1 MKHIKFKKSIMLAG
15 VLAAAGAHADD
26 KFTVNGFGFQ
36 DYRQSN
42 ANTYEGADQRGTWGN
57 GILALVMSAKLSDRD
72 TVWAQLESKPTEPTE
87 FTWAYM
93 DHHFN
98 DNLSAR
104 IGRIKLPYGLYNE
117 FIDNKALQLSAIRPS
132 AYSFR
137 ADMVHDA
144 YKGIGIDWTSG
155 SLFTQIYGGN
165 VYTPASNAA
174 ITDKL
179 HDRRLIGT
187 RITWDTPYEGLRFMF
202 SGWDSQTEDDTN
214 VPSTT
219 VPPLGPLGKEYRA
232 MWSVEYVS
240 DRFDIKSEHSHHGTP
255 TTTAGSGAST
265 NAWYVQG
272 GYKMGMWT
280 PYVRFDYFVGD
291 QSIASDPS
299 SYQKN
304 WVIGVNYKINDNVNA
319 RIEDHVIHGYGL
331 AVAAGDMT
339 DPTTGFPVIGKT
351 NWNMMAAEVNF
362 MF

>member
-1 MKHIKFKKSIMLAG
+1 MGEQMTYKKIKKIILLAG
-15 VLAAAGAHADD
+15 VLVAEGAHADD
-26 KFTVNGFGFQ
+26 KFTINGFGFQ

-42 ANTYEGADQRGTWGN
+42 ANVYEGADRRGTWEN

-72 TVWAQLESKPTEPTE
+72 IVWTQLESKSTEPTE
-87 FTWAYM
+87 FTWAYI
-93 DHHFN
+93 DHRFN
-98 DNLSAR
+98 DNLSVR
-104 IGRIKLPYGLYNE
+104 IGRVKVPYGLYNE
-117 FIDNKALQLSAIRPS
+117 FIDNKALQLSAVRPS

-174 ITDKL
+174 ITDTF

-187 RITWDTPYEGLRFMF
+187 RITWNTPYEGLRFMF
-202 SGWDSQTEDDTN
+202 SGWDSQTEDNTGIAAN
-214 VPSTT
+214 
-219 VPPLGPLGKEYRA
+219 PPLGQIGKENRA

-240 DRFDIKSEHSHHGTP
+240 DQLDIKGEHNHHGTP
-255 TTTAGSGAST
+255 TTTAGPGVST
-265 NAWYVQG
+265 NAWYIQG
-272 GYKMGMWT
+272 GYKMGLWT
-280 PYVRFDYFVGD
+280 PYARFDYFIGD
-291 QSIASDPS
+291 QSIPSDPGS
-299 SYQKN
+299 FQKN
-304 WVIGVNYKINDNVNA
+304 WVIGVNYKINENVNA

-331 AVAAGDMT
+331 AVSAGDM
-339 DPTTGFPVIGKT
+339 DPTLGGKT